1 MRLEQLIIET
11 RHAREDSSTGMKL
24 YAYLRHQKP
33 QGFASLFTAK
43 KLSSTCFGASEEDS
57 GKDQPSPS
65 LVLHTQ
71 SQAQRTQLGIAV
83 FFKIK
88 KLSPLL
94 LFESS
99 G

>member
-1 MRLEQLIIET
+1 MPEKTVRPVWNYMHIYGIKNPRVSPPFLQL
-11 RHAREDSSTGMKL
+11 
-24 YAYLRHQKP
+24 
-33 QGFASLFTAK
+33 K